1 MSLNET
7 SLTQMTEQEILDFIT
22 SLRERRTQ
30 VREKRIET
38 KRKESEDTSLKGMLS
53 NILTGDEK

>member
-30 VREKRIET
+30 VREKHIET